1 MDVRLDDSLNDFRD
15 EVRTWL
21 EEHLSGEFGAY
32 RKGLTGHE
40 DIPAEVQ
47 IAWEK
52 ELATGG
58 WLGIDFPASIG
69 GRECTL
75 AEQVVFHL
83 TYVEAKA
90 PGRIPNMGVTL
101 LGPTLMAFGSE
112 AQQQRFVPKILSGDE
127 LWCQGYSEP
136 DAGSDL
142 SNVKTRAD
150 LVDGQWVVNGQK
162 VWTSLAQFADWI
174 FVVARTEAGSER
186 HAGLS
191 YLLMPMNQP
200 GIEIRPIVQ
209 ITGGTEFNETFFSDA
224 VCDEDMVV
232 GGVGNGWKVAMGTL
246 AFERGASTLGQQ
258 VSFRQEFE
266 DLLSLAKANGRWDD
280 PVVRQNSPRPTSVSR
295 FSSSTNC
302 ACSPPSPTTA
312 CPAPRRRSASSTGR
326 AGIAAWANSPCSSP
340 DPKAW
345 SRVPTATTDTATDPT
360 IRSTSSSGPSCTPGR
375 TPSMAAP
382 TRFSA
387 TCSASASLACPRAA
401 PRRTDG
407 TPTPLIRV
415 YGASSFAATP
425 SMRRQAS
432 AVSTSISRSSSSHC
446 RSSRRPIRRPML
458 QVPPTPGMSPI
469 VNSVDGTGV
478 GMGHMLDAIAANSMP
493 APTQAP

>member
-32 RKGLTGHE
+32 RGKGLTGHE
-40 DIPAEVQ
+40 DIPADVQ

-150 LVDGQWVVNGQK
+150 LVDGKWVVNGQK

-174 FVVARTEAGSER
+174 FVVARTEPGSER

-191 YLLMPMNQP
+191 YLLMPMDQP

-266 DLLSLAKANGRWDD
+266 DLLALAKANGRWDD
-280 PVVRQNSPRPTSVSR
+280 PVVRQELTE
-295 FSSSTNC
+295 
-302 ACSPPSPTTA
+302 AH
-312 CPAPRRRSASSTGR
+312 
-326 AGIAAWANSPCSSP
+326 
-340 DPKAW
+340 
-345 SRVPTATTDTATDPT
+345 
-360 IRSTSSSGPSCTPGR
+360 IR
-375 TPSMAAP
+375 
-382 TRFSA
+382 
-387 TCSASASLACPRAA
+387 LEI
-401 PRRTDG
+401 
-407 TPTPLIRV
+407 LK
-415 YGASSFAATP
+415 Y
-425 SMRRQAS
+425 
-432 AVSTSISRSSSSHC
+432 
-446 RSSRRPIRRPML
+446 
-458 QVPPTPGMSPI
+458 
-469 VNSVDGTGV
+469 
-478 GMGHMLDAIAANSMP
+478 
-493 APTQAP
+493 